1 MCMGTIPGLKPLE
14 ETLSV
19 QSVSLNK
26 ILMLQGSVWIMK
38 MAGEMLILQLVDQ
51 VSNDLIT
58 SKIIMTIT
66 VLHVVLLF
74 EIKKKHWF
82 ILVTTSLSLD
92 VVHKLPSPY
101 SIFIRFSANFSSIAS
116 SGTTSSVLDNIR
128 ITVRLHVFFEYII
141 INSFKQEAFL
151 LCFDDVCAIM

>member
-1 MCMGTIPGLKPLE
+1 MGTIPGLKPLE

-26 ILMLQGSVWIMK
+26 VLMLQGSVWIMK

-58 SKIIMTIT
+58 GKIIMTIT

-74 EIKKKHWF
+74 EI
-82 ILVTTSLSLD
+82 
-92 VVHKLPSPY
+92 
-101 SIFIRFSANFSSIAS
+101 
-116 SGTTSSVLDNIR
+116 
-128 ITVRLHVFFEYII
+128 
-141 INSFKQEAFL
+141 
-151 LCFDDVCAIM
+151 

>member
-1 MCMGTIPGLKPLE
+1 MGTIPGLKPLE

-58 SKIIMTIT
+58 GKIIMTIT

-74 EIKKKHWF
+74 EI
-82 ILVTTSLSLD
+82 
-92 VVHKLPSPY
+92 
-101 SIFIRFSANFSSIAS
+101 
-116 SGTTSSVLDNIR
+116 
-128 ITVRLHVFFEYII
+128 
-141 INSFKQEAFL
+141 
-151 LCFDDVCAIM
+151 